1 MGVVRKTK
9 ALDTILSFFQ
19 ATDRAVSVVEL
30 VNKVSTQMNKTT
42 VYRILDRLEDE
53 GVVHSFSGTKGLKW
67 YAKCHQ
73 CSTEHHN
80 DLHPHFEC
88 KECGKV
94 ECLDLNITIPQV
106 ADRQIESADLIL
118 TGKCVD
124 CVDK

>member
-1 MGVVRKTK
+1 MGIVRKTK
-9 ALDTILSFFQ
+9 ALDTILSFFE
-19 ATDRAVSVVEL
+19 ATDCAVSVVEL

-67 YAKCHQ
+67 YAKCHE
-73 CSTEHHN
+73 CSTQHHN

-94 ECLDLNITIPQV
+94 ECLDVSIELPQIDNRHV
-106 ADRQIESADLIL
+106 ETADVML
-118 TGKCVD
+118 TGQCDD
-124 CVDK
+124 CAQR